1 MFSREPAKLKTQVVT
16 IFEIYHTVILNS
28 KILKIAFLLVDL
40 VLIVYRRKFSK
51 KNLHCKNDHGAEEK
65 SLNKMPKIKGKTL
78 SNPSIEETS
87 KNITSSMYHEPETQS
102 QDSISH
108 TKCGQL

>member
-1 MFSREPAKLKTQVVT
+1 MLHMK
-16 IFEIYHTVILNS
+16 
-28 KILKIAFLLVDL
+28 
-40 VLIVYRRKFSK
+40 VLHGQENFQ
-51 KNLHCKNDHGAEEK
+51 KNLYCKNDHGAEEK
-65 SLNKMPKIKGKTL
+65 SPNKMPKIKGKTL